1 MSRLMNAFSL
11 AFSELRRNWS
21 RTLLTSLGI
30 LIGVASV
37 IAMVGIGRGA
47 TASIEAD
54 LASMG
59 TNLLMVEPGVRR
71 GPQSRGNARP
81 FRLSDVERIAREVPY
96 TVAVSPSS
104 SSSTTLAYEGLT
116 YDTSVTGANEGYLT
130 ATGWSVLNG
139 RNFSSTEAKSGAQV
153 CLLGDTVVESL
164 FEGANP
170 IGASMRVGST
180 SCTVIGTLVA
190 KGEDT
195 MGRDQDDVV
204 LAPFPLVQRRLLG
217 TTDVSNIF
225 VSIDDEAHLDL
236 AIAALDATMRDLRSV
251 TTESTVD
258 YTIRDTR
265 EMASRMS
272 SITGVLTGLLAAV
285 AGVSLLVGGIGI
297 MNIML
302 VSVTERTRE
311 IGLRMALGAKRSDI
325 RNQFL
330 VEAAVLCVI
339 GGAIGLVLAVAAG
352 TALTVYADFP
362 VPIGIGVGIGAI
374 VFSAVI
380 GLLFGGYPAVRAS
393 RLSPIEALR
402 SE

>member
-1 MSRLMNAFSL
+1 MNAFSL

-311 IGLRMALGAKRSDI
+311 IGIRMSIGALEEDVML
-325 RNQFL
+325 QFL
-330 VEAAVLCVI
+330 TEAT
-339 GGAIGLVLAVAAG
+339 VLAAFG
-352 TALTVYADFP
+352 GLL
-362 VPIGIGVGIGAI
+362 GCMVGIGITGVVSLVMGIPFVVEPIIAI
-374 VFSAVI
+374 GSVLFSALMGI
-380 GLLFGGYPAVRAS
+380 FFGWMPARRAA
-393 RLSPIEALR
+393 RLEPIDALR
-402 SE
+402 S